1 MNSFRQDVR
10 WSLRTLRKR
19 PAIGIVV
26 ILSIGLA
33 IGATTAAFSVVNAF
47 MLRSWNADGMD
58 RVVRVREDFAR
69 PGQPADVRGFSLA
82 SLAAWRRENTVFE
95 GLAAGTG
102 SSATLVDGGR
112 ADRVSA
118 GIVSAN
124 FFSVLGFRPIL
135 GRTFTAEE
143 DTPDRRDAV
152 VLGYGLWQSRFGG
165 DTTVIGRTIVLNGRN
180 RTIVGVM
187 SRGIKHPYQS
197 DLWVP
202 LGYREDAPT
211 GAQVYA
217 PARLKPGVSIERAN
231 AELDAMARRI
241 WEANPAPNVP
251 TGAQVTLLQPEM
263 LGRLDRVLYLLAA
276 AAGLVLLIATAN
288 VSNLLLAQG
297 LEQGT
302 EVSVRT
308 ALGASRGRLTRQFLT
323 YSLLLSLLGGVVGIV
338 LSVWTVGPLVSLSPL
353 YGAGEFDIQPRLDWS
368 TLAFTL
374 VTTVVVGI
382 VFGLVPA
389 VRSSSANPMSVLRE
403 STRARTLSVGSRRWL
418 RGFVVAQVALAFVL
432 LVAAGAMARGLIAL
446 NSEPWGFE
454 RRGVLAFEMTVPGY
468 RYPEPAQRL
477 SVTED
482 VLARVRAL
490 PGVEAVGATTV
501 APLWAGTEATGF
513 NLESGPAPN
522 AQGILLAHRRVVT
535 PGYFEAMRMTIV
547 AGRPFDHRD
556 GDGGVPVVIVSQSL
570 AERYWPGQNPIGKR
584 VKEGPFEAP
593 GEWREVVGV
602 VGSLR
607 ENPGSDIPAGDAWY
621 LPLRQNVGGALG
633 TMTYMVRTPGNPL
646 SLVTSIRGAIAALD
660 GELPISAV
668 STLDDRFDR
677 FTATERLSTRLTLGL
692 GGIGLFLS
700 AIGIYGLLSFTLG
713 RRLPEFG
720 IRAALGARPA
730 DVRRLIA
737 RDAIGL
743 LAGGVVI
750 GAGLAFLL
758 RPLLDTSMF
767 PGAESGPVVIAA
779 AVIGLVLVTVASSF
793 MPALKAGNVNPVRA
807 MHGG

>member
-69 PGQPADVRGFSLA
+69 PGQPADVRGFSPA
-82 SLAAWRRENTVFE
+82 SLGAWRRENTVFE

-217 PARLKPGVSIERAN
+217 PARLKPGVTLERAN

-288 VSNLLLAQG
+288 V
-297 LEQGT
+297 
-302 EVSVRT
+302 
-308 ALGASRGRLTRQFLT
+308 
-323 YSLLLSLLGGVVGIV
+323 
-338 LSVWTVGPLVSLSPL
+338 
-353 YGAGEFDIQPRLDWS
+353 
-368 TLAFTL
+368 
-374 VTTVVVGI
+374 
-382 VFGLVPA
+382 
-389 VRSSSANPMSVLRE
+389 
-403 STRARTLSVGSRRWL
+403 
-418 RGFVVAQVALAFVL
+418 
-432 LVAAGAMARGLIAL
+432 
-446 NSEPWGFE
+446 
-454 RRGVLAFEMTVPGY
+454 
-468 RYPEPAQRL
+468 
-477 SVTED
+477 
-482 VLARVRAL
+482 
-490 PGVEAVGATTV
+490 
-501 APLWAGTEATGF
+501 
-513 NLESGPAPN
+513 
-522 AQGILLAHRRVVT
+522 
-535 PGYFEAMRMTIV
+535 
-547 AGRPFDHRD
+547 
-556 GDGGVPVVIVSQSL
+556 
-570 AERYWPGQNPIGKR
+570 
-584 VKEGPFEAP
+584 
-593 GEWREVVGV
+593 
-602 VGSLR
+602 
-607 ENPGSDIPAGDAWY
+607 
-621 LPLRQNVGGALG
+621 
-633 TMTYMVRTPGNPL
+633 
-646 SLVTSIRGAIAALD
+646 
-660 GELPISAV
+660 
-668 STLDDRFDR
+668 
-677 FTATERLSTRLTLGL
+677 
-692 GGIGLFLS
+692 
-700 AIGIYGLLSFTLG
+700 
-713 RRLPEFG
+713 
-720 IRAALGARPA
+720 
-730 DVRRLIA
+730 
-737 RDAIGL
+737 
-743 LAGGVVI
+743 
-750 GAGLAFLL
+750 
-758 RPLLDTSMF
+758 
-767 PGAESGPVVIAA
+767 
-779 AVIGLVLVTVASSF
+779 
-793 MPALKAGNVNPVRA
+793 
-807 MHGG
+807 

>member
-82 SLAAWRRENTVFE
+82 SLGAWRRENTVFE

-135 GRTFTAEE
+135 GRTFTTEE

-547 AGRPFDHRD
+547 AGRPFDNRD

-570 AERYWPGQNPIGKR
+570 AERYWPGQNPIGNR

-767 PGAESGPVVIAA
+767 PGAESGPVVIAG